1 MTDRERIA
9 DLLEAVPEMSFRCD
23 TESEQREQT
32 LALAAEV
39 ERLIRDAA
47 ERAYRAGW
55 YDGMGEDESDPL
67 WADSC
72 PKLSG
77 FPLVQP

>member
-47 ERAYRAGW
+47 ERAWREAQHS
-55 YDGMGEDESDPL
+55 DGCEYYPFP
-67 WADSC
+67 ADFS
-72 PKLSG
+72 
-77 FPLVQP
+77 LVQP